1 MTPAKLTLREEIEN
15 LLLVRIDRGLVTN
28 TASLAENIMIL
39 HNYRNLQKLKEHELR
54 EEDREF

>member
-15 LLLVRIDRGLVTN
+15 LLLVRIDSGLVTS

-39 HNYRNLQKLKEHELR
+39 QNYRNLQKLK
-54 EEDREF
+54 DTFMSMQ